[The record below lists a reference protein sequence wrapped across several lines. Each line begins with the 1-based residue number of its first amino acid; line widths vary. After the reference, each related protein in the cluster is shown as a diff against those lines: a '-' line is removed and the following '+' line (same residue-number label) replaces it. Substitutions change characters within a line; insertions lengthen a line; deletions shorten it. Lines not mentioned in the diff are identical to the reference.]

1 MNVYSESL
9 FREWIVYPSVQS
21 GWQKAYVAF
30 FLAQARI
37 ECKPLRQGE
46 ESESITAEFLA
57 LLSRPQGVCCSSASF
72 LGKVPW

>member
-46 ESESITAEFLA
+46 ESESITAEFL
-57 LLSRPQGVCCSSASF
+57 
-72 LGKVPW
+72 